1 MSTVQAVLS
10 AKGDHVHTIS
20 ETSSVLEAVKR
31 MHELKIGC
39 LVVKSEDGTPS
50 GMITERDVLRL
61 IATVA
66 SDLANLAVEEAMT
79 KSVIV
84 CGPEDRIDEVR
95 SIMKNRFVR
104 QLPVVSEDG
113 QLLGIVSLGDV
124 SAHLIGEEASEIK
137 HLHDYIHGHVR

>member
-1 MSTVQAVLS
+1 MTNVHAVLA

-39 LVVKSEDGTPS
+39 LVVKGDDETPS
-50 GMITERDVLRL
+50 GMISERDVLRL
-61 IATVA
+61 IATEA
-66 SDLANLAVEEAMT
+66 SDLANVTVEEAMT

-104 QLPVVSEDG
+104 QLPVVSADG
-113 QLLGIVSLGDV
+113 RLLGIVSLGDV
-124 SAHLIGEEASEIK
+124 SAHLIGEEETEIK
-137 HLHDYIHGHVR
+137 HLHDYIHGQVR